1 MVNARYDIILMRNY
15 LTDFYSYIDSGK
27 VLATALL
34 KLVKNV
40 TEPTVVKYTLA
51 RMEELLPDGLRLR
64 KRVAFFVE
72 EGKPIDAAPF
82 LRMIRNDTGY
92 VQYAASHVLALFLTY
107 VHCDGAR

>member
-1 MVNARYDIILMRNY
+1 MLG
-15 LTDFYSYIDSGK
+15 S
-27 VLATALL
+27 ALL

-64 KRVAFFVE
+64 KRMVYFVDE
-72 EGKPIDAAPF
+72 EKTVDAAPF

-92 VQYAASHVLALFLTY
+92 VQYAASHLLALFLTY
-107 VHCDGAR
+107 FWL